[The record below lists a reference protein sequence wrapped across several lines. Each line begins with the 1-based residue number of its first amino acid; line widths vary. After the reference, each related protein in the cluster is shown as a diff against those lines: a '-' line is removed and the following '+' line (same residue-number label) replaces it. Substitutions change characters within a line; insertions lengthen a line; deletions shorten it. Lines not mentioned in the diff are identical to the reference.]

1 MMAASPGVNEGLVAG
16 ATKKIL
22 IVDDSPTER
31 QFLLEALSKNGYQC
45 IMAASGEEAVAKS
58 RSEMPDV
65 ILMDVV
71 MPGTNGYQATRTIAR
86 EPSTRHI
93 PVIMCTNKSQETDK
107 VWGMR
112 QGAREYLVKP
122 INTKELLAKIVALP

>member
-1 MMAASPGVNEGLVAG
+1 MGSTVPP
-16 ATKKIL
+16 KKIL

-31 QFLLEALSKNGYQC
+31 QALLEMLSKSGYQC
-45 IMAASGEEAVAKS
+45 IQAENGEEAVAKS
-58 RSEMPDV
+58 RTELPDV

-86 EPSTRHI
+86 DAITKHI
-93 PVIMCTNKSQETDK
+93 PVIMCTSKSQETDK

-112 QGAREYLVKP
+112 QGAKEYLTKP
-122 INTKELLAKIVALP
+122 INAKELLAKIVALP

>member
-1 MMAASPGVNEGLVAG
+1 MMAASTAANAG
-16 ATKKIL
+16 AAKKIL

-31 QFLLEALSKNGYQC
+31 QFLLETLSKCGYQC
-45 IMAASGEEAVAKS
+45 IVAGSGEEAVSKS
-58 RSEMPDV
+58 RTEMPDV

-86 EPSTRHI
+86 EPSTKHI
-93 PVIMCTNKSQETDK
+93 PVIMCTSKSQETDK

-112 QGAREYLVKP
+112 QGAKDYLVEP
-122 INTKELLAKIVALP
+122 INAKELLAKIVALP

>member
-1 MMAASPGVNEGLVAG
+1 MMASAAGV
-16 ATKKIL
+16 KKIL

-31 QFLLEALSKNGYQC
+31 QFLLETLSKSGYEC
-45 IMAASGEEAVAKS
+45 ILAENGEEAVAKS
-58 RSEMPDV
+58 RAEQPDV

-86 EPSTRHI
+86 DASTKHI
-93 PVIMCTNKSQETDK
+93 PVIMCTSKSQETDK
-107 VWGMR
+107 VWGLR

-122 INTKELLAKIVALP
+122 INTKELLAKIVALH

>member
-1 MMAASPGVNEGLVAG
+1 MMGTAIATGG
-16 ATKKIL
+16 AKKIL

-31 QFLLEALSKNGYQC
+31 QFLLETLSRSGYQC
-45 IMAASGEEAVAKS
+45 ILAENGEEAVSKS

-86 EPSTRHI
+86 DASTRHI
-93 PVIMCTNKSQETDK
+93 PVIMCTSKSQETDK
-107 VWGMR
+107 VWGLR

-122 INTKELLAKIVALP
+122 INAKELLAKIVALP